1 MQDPHALTRRV
12 EDVFGAGVELVVMDE
27 SDVRAY
33 IFVFPRQN
41 DGKFGFVFDCRVD
54 EPAADADD
62 ATFVDEGV
70 VSDER

>member
-1 MQDPHALTRRV
+1 MQDPHALTRRA

-41 DGKFGFVFDCRVD
+41 DGEFGLVFDCRVD
-54 EPAADADD
+54 ESAADADD
-62 ATFVDEGV
+62 ATLVDERIV
-70 VSDER
+70 ADER